1 MSLKEKNKSR
11 QSNWINLP
19 KENKIRLNFNK
30 KHNNNSFYTIDY
42 IESQYNFNKM
52 IQKKKPP
59 QLLREIRSSSTTSNF
74 FQNKNMKNSLLFYP
88 LNIKIP
94 ALNKTNKNI
103 DKKNNKKSPIDLIK
117 IPKTNLNNNK
127 QKINYGTIKINTNKN
142 KDNNNINYLLSACN
156 LSAKNINSGIFKKK
170 IKEKRNNNSS
180 TYNNLSNSITY
191 INNKASTLNSNSN
204 IIRNNIITNININKN
219 NRYEEAKKEQ
229 ERLNELLEEKNK
241 YSERIN
247 EKIKDLQ
254 CRNKILIQKINKIGK
269 ENDNYA
275 STLDK
280 IIKLIKLLKNN
291 GFDVADIIKNLSLY
305 DNEESNE
312 EEEIEDKKENNDFS
326 FGKKGSENNKSNK
339 IRNDEE
345 FSFKNNKKKI

>member
-11 QSNWINLP
+11 QSNWTNLP

-42 IESQYNFNKM
+42 LESQYNFNKM

-74 FQNKNMKNSLLFYP
+74 FQNKNMKNSKNSLVFYP
-88 LNIKIP
+88 LNIKIA

-103 DKKNNKKSPIDLIK
+103 DKKNNKKSPTDIIK

-142 KDNNNINYLLSACN
+142 KDNTNINYLLSACN
-156 LSAKNINSGIFKKK
+156 LSAKNINSGIFKRK
-170 IKEKRNNNSS
+170 IKEKRNNNGS

-191 INNKASTLNSNSN
+191 ININKVFPLNSNSN
-204 IIRNNIITNININKN
+204 IMRNNIVTNININKN

-229 ERLNELLEEKNK
+229 EKLNELLEEKNK

-254 CRNKILIQKINKIGK
+254 CKNKILMLKINKIGK

-291 GFDVADIIKNLSLY
+291 GFDVADIIKNLSVY

-312 EEEIEDKKENNDFS
+312 EEEIEENKDFS
-326 FGKKGSENNKSNK
+326 FGKEGNENNKIK
-339 IRNDEE
+339 NDEE

>member
-11 QSNWINLP
+11 QSNWTNLP

-103 DKKNNKKSPIDLIK
+103 DKKNNKKSPIDIIK

-156 LSAKNINSGIFKKK
+156 LSAKNINSGIFKRK

-191 INNKASTLNSNSN
+191 INNNKVFPLNSNSN
-204 IIRNNIITNININKN
+204 IMRNNIITNINTNKN

-241 YSERIN
+241 
-247 EKIKDLQ
+247 
-254 CRNKILIQKINKIGK
+254 
-269 ENDNYA
+269 
-275 STLDK
+275 
-280 IIKLIKLLKNN
+280 
-291 GFDVADIIKNLSLY
+291 
-305 DNEESNE
+305 
-312 EEEIEDKKENNDFS
+312 
-326 FGKKGSENNKSNK
+326 
-339 IRNDEE
+339 
-345 FSFKNNKKKI
+345 

>member
-11 QSNWINLP
+11 QSNWTNLP
-19 KENKIRLNFNK
+19 KENKIRINFNK

-42 IESQYNFNKM
+42 LESQYNFNKM

-59 QLLREIRSSSTTSNF
+59 KLLREIRSSSTTSNF
-74 FQNKNMKNSLLFYP
+74 FQNKNIKNSKNSLVFYP

-103 DKKNNKKSPIDLIK
+103 DKKNNKKSPTDIIK

-156 LSAKNINSGIFKKK
+156 LSAKNINSGIFKRK

-191 INNKASTLNSNSN
+191 INKVFPMNSNSN
-204 IIRNNIITNININKN
+204 IMRNNILTNININKN
-219 NRYEEAKKEQ
+219 NRYEEAKKEL

-254 CRNKILIQKINKIGK
+254 CKNKILMLKINKIGK

-291 GFDVADIIKNLSLY
+291 GFDVADIIKNLSVY

-312 EEEIEDKKENNDFS
+312 EEEIEENKDFS
-326 FGKKGSENNKSNK
+326 FGKEGNGNNKIK
-339 IRNDEE
+339 NDEE